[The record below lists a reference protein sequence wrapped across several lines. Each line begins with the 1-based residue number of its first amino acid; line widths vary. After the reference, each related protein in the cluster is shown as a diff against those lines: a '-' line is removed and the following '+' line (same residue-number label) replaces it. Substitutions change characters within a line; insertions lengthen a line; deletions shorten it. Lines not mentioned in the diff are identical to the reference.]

1 MTHFEFNQDTFNRME
16 MLASDDSF
24 DVLVEMDL
32 TFDLMGIYEV
42 VNGML
47 KNKDPRALNLI
58 YLAFHRGMTEWVEK
72 TYSKKELEKKEVE
85 EHVLE
90 ILIEVLHIVTTF
102 LDIDFQIFDDMS
114 FGLRYHKN

>member
-1 MTHFEFNQDTFNRME
+1 MTHFELNPDTFNRME

-24 DVLVEMDL
+24 DVLVDMEL
-32 TFDLMGIYEV
+32 TFKDMDIFEI
-42 VNGML
+42 VNEML

-58 YLAFHRGMTEWVEK
+58 DLTFCKGMTEWIEK
-72 TYSKKELEKKEVE
+72 TYSKKELEKKEVG

-90 ILIEVLHIVTTF
+90 IQMEVLRIVTTF
-102 LDIDFQIFDDMS
+102 LDIDFHIFDDLT